1 MSSRLQQI
9 SLITQ
14 VWSVRA
20 LERDNFQSQNQLTK
34 VWNWR
39 ICVCVPVCTYMWSC
53 STSNVTLDS
62 QVALVVKN
70 PPANAGDVGSIPGSG
85 RSSAGGN
92 GKALQD
98 CCLGNLMDREAQRAT
113 VQDVTTNRTQLS
125 YWTVPYYSQR
135 NLIWEHFHAPKMI
148 ASAHCR
154 HSIFLTSISL
164 SQLMTSVGLPF
175 WCVSYNYIHRIC
187 IPFCLAMNSCWFSR

>member
-1 MSSRLQQI
+1 MKLKDLCLCACVYVYVELFNQQRN
-9 SLITQ
+9 LGFPGGA
-14 VWSVRA
+14 RGK
-20 LERDNFQSQNQLTK
+20 E
-34 VWNWR
+34 
-39 ICVCVPVCTYMWSC
+39 
-53 STSNVTLDS
+53 STCQCRRHGFD
-62 QVALVVKN
+62 
-70 PPANAGDVGSIPGSG
+70 PWVGKIFC
-85 RSSAGGN
+85 RR
-92 GKALQD
+92 KWQALQD

-125 YWTVPYYSQR
+125 YWTVPYYSQG

-148 ASAHCR
+148 ASVHCR

-187 IPFCLAMNSCWFSR
+187 IPFCLAMKSCWFSR